1 MKWLSGSTRRVKR
14 SRVLFPKLFFYL
26 LCILVLIVVL
36 RFCNKEEPAKESPRF
51 INGFEMT
58 PPPDVDSSDEA
69 LVAAVLNADGETGMK
84 IENDVSYSDLLN
96 LSRIMAAESGPNWP
110 DWAIMAIGEVVL
122 NRVESPEFPS
132 TISEV
137 LAQPNQY
144 EPVLKN
150 SWADIRPDERTVWLA
165 FELLSGGRVLN
176 DPSVVFQA
184 LFKQGSGVAVEYID
198 EDLGTTTYFCR
209 SNYPELYERSENQ

>member
-1 MKWLSGSTRRVKR
+1 MRWLNGSTRRVKR
-14 SRVLFPKLFFYL
+14 SKILLPKLLLFFL
-26 LCILVLIVVL
+26 VVLVLVVSL
-36 RFCNKEEPAKESPRF
+36 RFCSKGEPMEESPQFRTS
-51 INGFEMT
+51 FEMT
-58 PPPDVDSSDEA
+58 PPPDADNSDAA
-69 LVAAVLNADGETGMK
+69 LVAAVLNADPETGMK
-84 IENDVSYSDLLN
+84 IENNVSYSDLLN

-110 DWAIMAIGEVVL
+110 EWAVMAIGEVVL
-122 NRVESPEFPS
+122 NRVASPEFPN

-150 SWADIRPDERTVWLA
+150 SWVDIRPDERTVWLA
-165 FELLSGGRVLN
+165 FELLNGERVLN

-184 LFKQGSGVAVEYID
+184 LFEQGSSVAVEYID

-209 SNYPELYERSENQ
+209 SNYPELYE